1 MFKEKKEKKH
11 VILIDKC
18 LLFYNSVND
27 HYYFLN
33 PIRFR
38 FSIHYIYYRKD
49 GDEIIMNSVFFIN
62 VRWFIT
68 NTVLHGE
75 SNELHLQNINIFIKA
90 KRINSTVK
98 VLSINT
104 SIIYVKTHTWFIV
117 KYIGP
122 HMYIQG
128 VTTITPMSYNK
139 IKKWFKI
146 QIHANHPLDK
156 TPTKF
161 PK

>member
-62 VRWFIT
+62 VR
-68 NTVLHGE
+68 
-75 SNELHLQNINIFIKA
+75 
-90 KRINSTVK
+90 
-98 VLSINT
+98 
-104 SIIYVKTHTWFIV
+104 
-117 KYIGP
+117 
-122 HMYIQG
+122 
-128 VTTITPMSYNK
+128 
-139 IKKWFKI
+139 
-146 QIHANHPLDK
+146 
-156 TPTKF
+156 
-161 PK
+161 